1 MSGSTPETTPA
12 VRALCRDCLAFS
24 PPNARR
30 CVECGS
36 PRLLAHPERDVLSV
50 AHIDCDAF
58 YATIEKRDNPELV
71 ARPVIIGG
79 GTRGVVSTCCYI
91 ARTFGVRSAMPMFKA
106 RQLCP
111 EGVIIKPDMA
121 KYVGVSRQMR
131 TLMEALTPLVEPVS
145 IDEAFLDL
153 TGTQALHGASAAA
166 MLAHFASKIEAE
178 LGITVSIGLSD
189 CKFLAKIAS
198 DMQKPRGF
206 TIIGRAEAREFLRS
220 KPVGLIFGVGAV
232 TQSRLETAG
241 YRLMGDLQDA
251 GQDKLVQRF
260 GEEGRRLARL
270 SLGDDK
276 RRVTP
281 FRATKSVSAETTFS
295 QHLSTLEDL
304 EPILQRLSERVALRL
319 TKAGLCGTTITLKLK
334 TARFV
339 SRTRALS
346 EPDPTA
352 LSTRIFA
359 AGRALLRGEIDG
371 TPFRLIGIGVSHLQP
386 LAKADPQ
393 NLLNHG
399 LKREKATEAAIMQL
413 RARFGEDAIG
423 RALSFRPRPAK

>member
-1 MSGSTPETTPA
+1 MSGSTPEA
-12 VRALCRDCLAFS
+12 RALCRDCFGFS
-24 PPNARR
+24 PPGARR

-36 PRLLAHPERDVLSV
+36 PRLLAHPERDVLNV

-58 YATIEKRDNPELV
+58 YATIEKRDNPDLV
-71 ARPVIIGG
+71 ARPVMIGG
-79 GTRGVVSTCCYI
+79 GTRGVVSTCCYL
-91 ARTFGVRSAMPMFKA
+91 ARTFGVRSAMPMFQA

-111 EGVIIKPDMA
+111 EGVIIKPNMA
-121 KYVGVSRQMR
+121 KYVSVSRQMR
-131 TLMEALTPLVEPVS
+131 AMMETLTPLVEPVS

-166 MLAHFASKIEAE
+166 LLARFVSKIEAE

-198 DMQKPRGF
+198 DLQKPRGF

-220 KPVGLIFGVGAV
+220 KPVGLIYGVGAV
-232 TQSRLETAG
+232 TQKRLEAVG
-241 YRLMGDLQDA
+241 YRLIGDLQDA
-251 GQDKLVQRF
+251 GPEKLMRRF
-260 GEEGRRLARL
+260 GEEGQRLARL

-281 FRATKSVSAETTFS
+281 FRETKSVSAETTFN
-295 QHLSTLEDL
+295 QDLSTLNDL

-319 TKAGLCGTTITLKLK
+319 TKADLCGTTITLKLK

-346 EPDPTA
+346 ETDPTA

-359 AGRALLRGEIDG
+359 AGRALLKPEIDG

-393 NLLNHG
+393 NLLNHD
-399 LKREKATEAAIMQL
+399 LKREKAREAAILQL
-413 RARFGEDAIG
+413 RAKFGEDAIG
-423 RALSFRPRPAK
+423 RGLSFRPRPAR